1 MKAMKPM
8 EAIPGMTGPVPN
20 FKGLP
25 LPEGVDRHNLYQ
37 SAFRVVTTYAMPLAD
52 LDNELKAIFKKK
64 DCTIK
69 FDDRKNFIGKRKHA
83 PRHL

>member
-52 LDNELKAIFKKK
+52 LDNELKAILTKSGARQVGSNGAQGDIELFQ
-64 DCTIK
+64 I
-69 FDDRKNFIGKRKHA
+69 
-83 PRHL
+83 